1 MEKEPTKL
9 KILFTIPNFD
19 TAGSGKALLNIAIG
33 LDKEKFEPHI
43 ACLHDKG
50 DYFQVVKE
58 SQIPVHIFNY
68 LAPMNS
74 RIKGLFECYMIA
86 KKFKKI
92 NPQIIH
98 SFNYSSDYSEAISAN
113 LARIPW
119 VYTKKNMSW
128 GGSSSNAWRL
138 RSFLASHIIV
148 QNKDMISQF
157 FKNKKNITLI
167 QRGVN
172 INEFKSDNNYNKI
185 LKELKI
191 SKKKKVLL
199 TVANLVPVKGIEVLI
214 YAIRNLKLVNEE
226 IILIVVGDDS
236 NEYGSNLK
244 KLVSE
249 NGLEKVI
256 LFTGKRYDLNR
267 IYNVSDIF
275 ILPTKQT
282 GEGCPVALLEAMSTA
297 LPVIASNIPG
307 SRDILEDFQDHLFE
321 PGNHE
326 ALSKKIESILSL
338 DKYQISVL
346 GNSMRDHIEKNFDI
360 RYEVNKTERLYKK
373 IYLDRK

>member
-1 MEKEPTKL
+1 
-9 KILFTIPNFD
+9 
-19 TAGSGKALLNIAIG
+19 
-33 LDKEKFEPHI
+33 
-43 ACLHDKG
+43 
-50 DYFQVVKE
+50 
-58 SQIPVHIFNY
+58 
-68 LAPMNS
+68 MNS

-256 LFTGKRYDLNR
+256 LF
-267 IYNVSDIF
+267 S
-275 ILPTKQT
+275 
-282 GEGCPVALLEAMSTA
+282 LEKDM
-297 LPVIASNIPG
+297 I
-307 SRDILEDFQDHLFE
+307 
-321 PGNHE
+321 
-326 ALSKKIESILSL
+326 
-338 DKYQISVL
+338 
-346 GNSMRDHIEKNFDI
+346 
-360 RYEVNKTERLYKK
+360 
-373 IYLDRK
+373 